1 MKKDIQE
8 LYEKKLRY
16 NCSFATMKH
25 NNSDLLI
32 VYLGTNDFLIVS
44 NYAGVVVVG
53 SYRFNFDI
61 NEAFITYE
69 IVKDHYNISTL
80 ERLII
85 KYERQVMGLK
95 CKINLTRNEAR

>member
-8 LYEKKLRY
+8 LYEKKLQF

-32 VYLGTNDFLIVS
+32 VYLGTNDFIIVS
-44 NYAGVVVVG
+44 NYIGVFAIG
-53 SYRFNFDI
+53 HYSFNFDI

-69 IVKDHYNISTL
+69 VVKDHYNISTI

-85 KYERQVMGLK
+85 KYERQIMKLK
-95 CKINLTRNEAR
+95 CKINLTRNED